1 MNIKITSDSTCD
13 LSQEILQKHNIDVLP
28 LYIVIDGVAHRDG
41 IDIKKEDIFNYV
53 DNEFAKTG
61 VMPKS
66 AAINVEDYIGYFT
79 PLSKEYDAVIHVNI
93 SSDFSS
99 CYQNACMA
107 AKEFNNVY
115 VVDSRNLSSG
125 QGHVVLNAALMAEQ
139 GLAPQE
145 IVDKLN
151 DLTKR
156 VEASFVI
163 DRMDYLQ
170 KGGRCSSLLAIA
182 AKVARIKPSINVID
196 GKMAV
201 GKKYMGT
208 FTFALKKYVEDR
220 LKDRDDIMTDM
231 IFITHPVCSPEIV
244 EMVREE
250 IKKYADFDEII
261 ETTAGSTISTHC
273 GPYTLGIL
281 FVRK

>member
-151 DLTKR
+151 NLTKR

-220 LKDRDDIMTDM
+220 LKDRDDIMTDR

>member
-220 LKDRDDIMTDM
+220 LKDRDDIMTDR

-244 EMVREE
+244 DMVREE

-261 ETTAGSTISTHC
+261 ETNAGSTISTHC

-281 FVRK
+281 FIRK

>member
-220 LKDRDDIMTDM
+220 LKDRDDIMTDR

>member
-13 LSQEILQKHNIDVLP
+13 LSKEILQKHNIDVFP
-28 LYIVIDGVAHRDG
+28 LYIVIDGVAHKDG

-79 PLSKEYDAVIHVNI
+79 PLSKEYDAIIHINI

-196 GKMAV
+196 GKMSV

-220 LKDRDDIMTDM
+220 LKDRDDVITDR
-231 IFITHPVCSPEIV
+231 IFITHPACSPEIV

-261 ETTAGSTISTHC
+261 ETTAGSTVSTHC